1 MQFLYCSLAFV
12 AGAILT
18 WVLLRLRVQA
28 QQAALIERCSAVD
41 RNQAETKQELEA
53 SRLQVVDLSAQVAK
67 ADADLKN
74 ANARMQ
80 EYARDLE
87 AMQNRLKTE
96 FENLANRILEEKSS
110 KFTAQNQTN
119 LEQLLGPLKTQI
131 GEFKNRVEQVY
142 TTETADRSAL
152 RQQIDSLKDLNQK
165 INEEAKNLTLALKGD
180 SKTQGNWGEL
190 ILEKV
195 LESSGLKKGTEYVV
209 QNSLKNEEGKNLRPD
224 VVINLPDKKHF
235 VIDSK
240 VSLTAYEQYC
250 SCENSEDQKIL
261 LKEHIKSVRKHV
273 DELAGKKYHDL
284 YQINA
289 PDFVFMFVPVE
300 PAFSLALRSDGSLFT
315 DAFEKKV
322 ILVTPTTLLATL
334 RTVDQIWK
342 QELQTRNALEI
353 ARKSGDL
360 YDKFVLFYTSL
371 EKVHSKL
378 NETQSAFKDA
388 FDDLKNGRGN
398 LIKRVEDIKKLG
410 IKASKELPAQ
420 VVQQAI
426 ETDQP

>member
-1 MQFLYCSLAFV
+1 MQILYCSLAFV
-12 AGAILT
+12 AGAVLT
-18 WVLLRLRVQA
+18 WLLLKLRLQA
-28 QQAALIERCSAVD
+28 QQAALIERSAAAE
-41 RNQAETKQELEA
+41 RNQVVAKQELA
-53 SRLQVVDLSAQVAK
+53 AARDQVLGLNTRLAK
-67 ADADLKN
+67 ADADLQN
-74 ANARMQ
+74 ANTRMQ
-80 EYARDLE
+80 EYARDLD
-87 AMQNRLKTE
+87 AMQNRLKIE
-96 FENLANRILEEKSS
+96 FENLANRILEEKSN

-119 LEQLLGPLKTQI
+119 LEQVLGPLKTQI

-142 TTETADRSAL
+142 TAETADRSAL

-180 SKTQGNWGEL
+180 SKAQGNWGEL

-195 LESSGLKKGTEYVV
+195 LESSGLKKGTEYMV
-209 QNSLKNEEGKNLRPD
+209 QSSLKNEDGKNLRPD
-224 VVINLPDKKHF
+224 VIINLPDQKHF
-235 VIDSK
+235 VVDSK

-273 DELAGKKYHDL
+273 DELAAKKYHDL

-360 YDKFVLFYTSL
+360 YDKFVMFYTSL
-371 EKVHSKL
+371 EKVNSKL
-378 NETQSAFKDA
+378 NETQTAFNDV
-388 FDDLKNGRGN
+388 FDDVKTGRGN

-410 IKASKELPAQ
+410 IKASKELPSN
-420 VVQQAI
+420 VMQQAI
-426 ETDQP
+426 ETDQA

>member
-1 MQFLYCSLAFV
+1 MQFLYLSVAFV
-12 AGAILT
+12 AGVTLT
-18 WVLLRLRVQA
+18 WLLLRLRGQA
-28 QQAALIERCSAVD
+28 HQATLLERCAAAD
-41 RNQAETKQELEA
+41 RTYADAKQELDVA
-53 SRLQVVDLSAQVAK
+53 RSQIVVLSAQAAK
-67 ADADLKN
+67 ADADLQN
-74 ANARMQ
+74 ANNRMQ
-80 EYARDLE
+80 EYAGNLE
-87 AMQNRLKTE
+87 AMQSRLKTE

-110 KFTAQNQTN
+110 RFTAQNQTN

-131 GEFKNRVEQVY
+131 GEFKTRVEHVY
-142 TTETADRSAL
+142 NTETADRSAL
-152 RQQIDSLKDLNQK
+152 RQQIDTLKDLNQK

-180 SKTQGNWGEL
+180 SKAQGNWGEL

-209 QNSLKNEEGKNLRPD
+209 QNSLKTDEGKTVRPD
-224 VVINLPDKKHF
+224 VIINLPENKHF
-235 VIDSK
+235 IIDSK

-250 SCENSEDQKIL
+250 SSENSEDQKVL

-273 DELAGKKYHDL
+273 DELAAKKYHDL

-300 PAFSLALRSDGSLFT
+300 PAFSLALRSDGNLFI
-315 DAFEKKV
+315 DAFERKV

-360 YDKFVLFYTSL
+360 YDKFVMFYTSL
-371 EKVHSKL
+371 EKVNSKL
-378 NETQSAFKDA
+378 NETQTAFKDV
-388 FDDLKNGRGN
+388 FDDVKTGRGN

-410 IKASKELPAQ
+410 IKASKELPPN
-420 VVQQAI
+420 VMQQAI
-426 ETDQP
+426 ETDQA